1 MAKDLW
7 DMTDE
12 ELEAAFREANAE
24 IGEDINLDTTT
35 EEDDDFSSNDNDET
49 IEYDDLEQ
57 PNTDSDDDTSSNEE
71 DEDETEDDSES
82 ADANPDEDATEE
94 EEQTETDEAKSNK
107 DEQPIDKNGVDLE
120 EFFSKQSKVRANGVD
135 YEFSNKEKLEMFDK
149 IFPQAMDYTKKM
161 QGMKPYR
168 KRIDYME
175 QVNMTDSEFN
185 FLMDLSKGDKA
196 AITELI
202 KRTGVDALEL
212 DTENNNY
219 VAKNYGRDD
228 TELDIR
234 DVVSGISN
242 DKEYTITY
250 NILNSQWDESS
261 RREFLKDPKKIRQL
275 HEDVKSGF
283 FDVINPIAQKLK
295 VYEGGIKSDL
305 DYYGIAADKYFAQL
319 EQQQE
324 AAKRDELVKKM
335 ASEKEA
341 EQAKI
346 NSVKAKQAQQK
357 TIAKESEKRKAA
369 APTNAKKAGTKAT
382 NWIDDLEE
390 NYDDWRAKL
399 EARQ

>member
-12 ELEAAFREANAE
+12 ELEAAFKEAKAE
-24 IGEDINLDTTT
+24 IGEDVNLDTT
-35 EEDDDFSSNDNDET
+35 EDDFGSNDEDDT
-49 IEYDDLEQ
+49 IEHDDLEQ
-57 PNTDSDDDTSSNEE
+57 PGKDSDNDTSSTEE
-71 DEDETEDDSES
+71 EEEESEDDSEP
-82 ADANPDEDATEE
+82 ADKYPDGDATEE
-94 EEQTETDEAKSNK
+94 EEQTETEEEKSDK
-107 DEQPIDKNGVDLE
+107 DEQPIDKTGESLE

-135 YEFSNKEKLEMFDK
+135 YSFSNKEKLEMFDR
-149 IFPQAMDYTKKM
+149 IFPQAADYTKKM
-161 QGMKPYR
+161 QAMKPYR

-219 VAKNYGRDD
+219 IAKNYGRDD

-234 DVVSGISN
+234 EVVSGISN
-242 DKEYTITY
+242 DKEYSITY

-261 RREFLKDPKKIRQL
+261 RSEFLKEPKKIAQL

-283 FDVINPIAQKLK
+283 FDIINPIAQKLK
-295 VYEGGIKSDL
+295 IYDGSKKSDL
-305 DYYGIAADKYFAQL
+305 DYYGIAADQYFTQL

-324 AAKRDELVKKM
+324 ATRKNELAAQMAK
-335 ASEKEA
+335 AQEA
-341 EQAKI
+341 EKAKI
-346 NSVKAKQAQQK
+346 STVKAKQAQREN
-357 TIAKESEKRKAA
+357 TAKEADKRKAA
-369 APTNAKKAGTKAT
+369 APTNAKKAGTKAV

-399 EARQ
+399 DARQ

>member
-12 ELEAAFREANAE
+12 ELEAAFKEAKAE
-24 IGEDINLDTTT
+24 IGEDVNLDTT
-35 EEDDDFSSNDNDET
+35 EYDFGSNDEDDT

-57 PNTDSDDDTSSNEE
+57 PGKDSDNDTSSTEE
-71 DEDETEDDSES
+71 EEEESEDDSEP
-82 ADANPDEDATEE
+82 ADKYPDGDATEE
-94 EEQTETDEAKSNK
+94 EEQTETEEKKSDK
-107 DEQPIDKNGVDLE
+107 DEQPIDKIGESLE

-135 YEFSNKEKLEMFDK
+135 YSFSNKEKLEMFDK
-149 IFPQAMDYTKKM
+149 IFPQAADYTKKM
-161 QGMKPYR
+161 QAMKPYR

-219 VAKNYGRDD
+219 IAKNYGRDD

-234 DVVSGISN
+234 EVVSGISN
-242 DKEYTITY
+242 DKEYSTTY

-261 RREFLKDPKKIRQL
+261 RSEFLKEPKKIAQL

-283 FDVINPIAQKLK
+283 FDIINPIAQKLK
-295 VYEGGIKSDL
+295 LYDGSKKSDL
-305 DYYGIAADKYFAQL
+305 DYYGIAADQYFTQL

-324 AAKRDELVKKM
+324 TTRKNELAAQM
-335 ASEKEA
+335 AKAQEA
-341 EQAKI
+341 EKAKI
-346 NSVKAKQAQQK
+346 STVKAKQAQRENV
-357 TIAKESEKRKAA
+357 AKEADKRKAA
-369 APTNAKKAGTKAT
+369 APTNAKKAGTKAV

-399 EARQ
+399 DARQ

>member
-12 ELEAAFREANAE
+12 ELEAAFKEAKAE
-24 IGEDINLDTTT
+24 IGEDVNLDTT
-35 EEDDDFSSNDNDET
+35 EDDFGSNDEDDT
-49 IEYDDLEQ
+49 IKYDDLEQ
-57 PNTDSDDDTSSNEE
+57 PGKDSDNDTSSTEE
-71 DEDETEDDSES
+71 EEEESEDDSES
-82 ADANPDEDATEE
+82 ADKDPDGDITEE
-94 EEQTETDEAKSNK
+94 EEQTETEEKKSDK
-107 DEQPIDKNGVDLE
+107 DEQPIDKTGESLE

-135 YEFSNKEKLEMFDK
+135 YSFSNKEKLEMFDK
-149 IFPQAMDYTKKM
+149 IFPQAADYTKKM
-161 QGMKPYR
+161 QAMKPYR

-219 VAKNYGRDD
+219 IAKNYGRDD

-234 DVVSGISN
+234 EVVSGISN
-242 DKEYTITY
+242 DKEYSITY

-261 RREFLKDPKKIRQL
+261 RSEFLKEPKKIAQL

-283 FDVINPIAQKLK
+283 FDIINPIAQKLK
-295 VYEGGIKSDL
+295 IYDGSKKSDL
-305 DYYGIAADKYFAQL
+305 DYYGIAANQYVTQL

-324 AAKRDELVKKM
+324 ATRKNELAMQMAK
-335 ASEKEA
+335 AQEA
-341 EQAKI
+341 EKAKI
-346 NSVKAKQAQQK
+346 SAVKAKQAQRENV
-357 TIAKESEKRKAA
+357 AKEADKRKAA
-369 APTNAKKAGTKAT
+369 APTNAKKAGTKAV
-382 NWIDDLEE
+382 NWIDDLDE

-399 EARQ
+399 DARQ

>member
-1 MAKDLW
+1 
-7 DMTDE
+7 MTDA
-12 ELEAAFREANAE
+12 ELEEAFREAKAE
-24 IGEDINLDTTT
+24 LGDNVNLDTTT
-35 EEDDDFSSNDNDET
+35 EDDFSSDDT
-49 IEYDDLEQ
+49 DDVIEYNDLEQ
-57 PNTDSDDDTSSNEE
+57 PDTDSDDDTSSTEE
-71 DEDETEDDSES
+71 DEDETEDDSDSDGEDPDG
-82 ADANPDEDATEE
+82 DAAEDEEQPDTEE
-94 EEQTETDEAKSNK
+94 DKSST
-107 DEQPIDKNGVDLE
+107 DEQPIDKNENMLE
-120 EFFSKQSKVRANGVD
+120 EFFGRHSKVRANGID

-161 QGMKPYR
+161 QGIKPYR

-242 DKEYTITY
+242 DKEYSTTY

-261 RREFLKDPKKIRQL
+261 RGEFLKDPKKIRQL
-275 HEDVKSGF
+275 HEDVKSGL

-305 DYYGIAADKYFAQL
+305 DYYGIAANKYANQL

-324 AAKRDELVKKM
+324 AAKRDEL
-335 ASEKEA
+335 AREKELK
-341 EQAKI
+341 QAKI
-346 NSVKAKQAQQK
+346 NSVKAKQVQQK
-357 TIAKESEKRKAA
+357 TIVKESEKRKAA
-369 APTNAKKAGTKAT
+369 APTNAKKAGTKVT

-390 NYDDWRAKL
+390 NYDDWKAAL

>member
-7 DMTDE
+7 DMTDD
-12 ELEAAFREANAE
+12 ELEAAFREAKAE
-24 IGEDINLDTTT
+24 VGEDINLDTTT
-35 EEDDDFSSNDNDET
+35 EEDDFSSNDET
-49 IEYDDLEQ
+49 IGYDDLEQ
-57 PNTDSDDDTSSNEE
+57 PAQDSDDDTSSNEE
-71 DEDETEDDSES
+71 EEEESEEDSEPTEE
-82 ADANPDEDATEE
+82 DPDGDTTEE
-94 EEQTETDEAKSNK
+94 EEQTETEEDKSNK
-107 DEQPIDKNGVDLE
+107 DEQPIDKNGENLD
-120 EFFSKQSKVRANGVD
+120 EFFSKQSRVRANGVD

-161 QGMKPYR
+161 QSMKPYR

-242 DKEYTITY
+242 DKEYPTTY

-261 RREFLKDPKKIRQL
+261 RAEFLKDPKKIRQL

-295 VYEGGIKSDL
+295 VYEGGVKSDL

-319 EQQQE
+319 EQQE
-324 AAKRDELVKKM
+324 ATKKNELANKM
-335 ASEKEA
+335 TNEK
-341 EQAKI
+341 AKI
-346 NSVKAKQAQQK
+346 NSIKAKQEQQK

>member
-7 DMTDE
+7 DMTDD
-12 ELEAAFREANAE
+12 ELEAAFREAKAE
-24 IGEDINLDTTT
+24 VGEDINLDTTT
-35 EEDDDFSSNDNDET
+35 TEEDDFSSNDET
-49 IEYDDLEQ
+49 IEYDNLEQ
-57 PNTDSDDDTSSNEE
+57 PAQDSDDDTSSNEE
-71 DEDETEDDSES
+71 EEEESEDDSE
-82 ADANPDEDATEE
+82 PTDEDPDGDTAEE
-94 EEQTETDEAKSNK
+94 EEQTETEEDKSNK
-107 DEQPIDKNGVDLE
+107 DEQPIDKNGENLD
-120 EFFSKQSKVRANGVD
+120 EFFSKQSRVRANGVD

-161 QGMKPYR
+161 QSMKPYR

-175 QVNMTDSEFN
+175 QVSMTDSEFN

-242 DKEYTITY
+242 DKEYTTTY
-250 NILNSQWDESS
+250 NILNSQWDETS
-261 RREFLKDPKKIRQL
+261 RGEFLKDPKKIRQL

-324 AAKRDELVKKM
+324 AAKRDELAKKM

-369 APTNAKKAGTKAT
+369 APTNAKKAGTKAI

-390 NYDDWRAKL
+390 NYDDWKAKL
-399 EARQ
+399 DARQ